1 MNKAEPINL
10 DAPWALGEKVFEII
24 LKELDEMDIKRFV
37 EFGSGSSSIRLCE
50 AFNSAE
56 IYSLEHDE
64 EYVQK
69 SRKLKENYAG
79 TDKLRIIFA
88 PLKWQM
94 TDGRLY
100 RSYSQIELPEGI
112 DAVLIDGPP
121 YWTRRGREACMYH
134 VYDKVKVGGKIFLD
148 DASRS
153 DEMKMMR
160 NWLSLYPQSFEVQK
174 FDTEKG
180 LVVFTKVKH
189 VKRKKLTAI
198 ACVDNWGANLR
209 HLVSNLI
216 K

>member
-1 MNKAEPINL
+1 MSEVQPINL
-10 DAPWALGEKVFEII
+10 DVPWALGEEVFEII
-24 LKELDEMDIKRFV
+24 LKELDEINVERFV
-37 EFGSGSSSIRLCE
+37 EFGSGSSSVRLCE
-50 AFNSAE
+50 AFGSAE

-69 SRKLKENYAG
+69 SRDLKEKYPG

-94 TDGRLY
+94 IDGRLY
-100 RSYSQIELPEGI
+100 KSYTKVELPDEI

-148 DASRS
+148 DASRLG
-153 DEMKMMR
+153 EMKMMR

-189 VKRKKLTAI
+189 VKRKKLTPI
-198 ACVDNWGANLR
+198 ALADNWGANLR
-209 HLVSNLI
+209 HLVSNII